1 MYYNK
6 SRTCIRPEPVPAL
19 LVRIIIKV
27 YSKPG
32 ISNWFNQAEHPILS
46 NVQHAKHLPASWDT
60 LSKLAK
66 LPNDVLITKLKDGSI
81 HPKLERKDVRAMQPD
96 AKDRPK
102 AATREE
108 LIAAIQQDP
117 LANQRDAAEA
127 LGVSLGVYQRTRNEL
142 IGSGQIKGGLSAPA
156 VDDPQMQRDEMRC
169 SYVNFL
175 QTLTKEE
182 QVEEIKKIIRRELGW
197 TTKEVSSLYPA
208 PIKVKFK

>member
-1 MYYNK
+1 
-6 SRTCIRPEPVPAL
+6 
-19 LVRIIIKV
+19 
-27 YSKPG
+27 
-32 ISNWFNQAEHPILS
+32 
-46 NVQHAKHLPASWDT
+46 
-60 LSKLAK
+60 
-66 LPNDVLITKLKDGSI
+66 
-81 HPKLERKDVRAMQPD
+81 MQPD